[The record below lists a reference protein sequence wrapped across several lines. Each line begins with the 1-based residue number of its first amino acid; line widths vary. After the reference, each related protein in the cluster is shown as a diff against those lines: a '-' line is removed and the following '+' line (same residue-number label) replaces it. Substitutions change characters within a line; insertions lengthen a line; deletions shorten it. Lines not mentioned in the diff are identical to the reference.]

1 MYISRLI
8 IKFKKK
14 MLANIIFLGKN
25 ILFSHFMNTNDCHG

>member
-1 MYISRLI
+1 
-8 IKFKKK
+8 